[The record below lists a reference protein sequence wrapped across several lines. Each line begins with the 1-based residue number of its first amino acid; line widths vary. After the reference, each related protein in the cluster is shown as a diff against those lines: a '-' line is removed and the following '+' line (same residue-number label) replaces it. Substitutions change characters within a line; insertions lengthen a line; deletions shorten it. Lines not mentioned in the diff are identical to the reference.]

1 MNGESTVI
9 AFEKLQS
16 RQKEA
21 AKHSSNKIFVQS
33 RSMFIDAVAERLG
46 RFFAA
51 LDDEL
56 FSLSEKA
63 DNCVRQAQYFND
75 MRYLRCKRDG
85 VREQYL
91 RELTA
96 FFEAFWRA
104 RPLPDLGLASTGG
117 GLGELALLENEILE
131 ERLAINGMVEKC
143 NILFQKDLYALDK
156 RFMALLGKPE
166 AAIEV
171 NPVSP
176 LVLCRLFAAA
186 VCGLGLELKLKLLVY
201 KIFDKQVLSSFGA
214 VYHALNAHMFKA
226 GVRPPLAKGGQAARR
241 RGKEEAG
248 GAMGAQ
254 RPS

>member
-186 VCGLGLELKLKLLVY
+186 G
-201 KIFDKQVLSSFGA
+201 
-214 VYHALNAHMFKA
+214 
-226 GVRPPLAKGGQAARR
+226 R
-241 RGKEEAG
+241 RGFADVVG
-248 GAMGAQ
+248 GFVARHLGAWLDEPDANRPAEFWLRIFERWDASRGQ
-254 RPS
+254 RPRRDAGLLGIGQRLESQ